1 MYQLFEESELGM
13 AFKYD
18 PKNISNCLEK
28 GDYDAELGGVEE
40 TVSQKGSPMLKV
52 VWSVFA
58 NGERRRIP
66 DYIVAGTAFKLK
78 NIAIAWGKLAEFEEE
93 DPDRRFDLAKYI
105 GKQIVVKLGV
115 QSREGFADSNTI
127 ISYASAGGRQ
137 PLAAEPQPP
146 TVGDAHEG
154 PAEHIPF

>member
-1 MYQLFEESELGM
+1 M

-18 PKNISNCLEK
+18 PKNVSNCLEK
-28 GDYDAELGGVEE
+28 GDYDAELAAAEVTTSKAGKE
-40 TVSQKGSPMLKV
+40 MLKA
-52 VWSVFA
+52 VWSVAA

-66 DYIVAGTAFKLK
+66 DYIVDSTAFKLK

-93 DPDRRFDLAKYI
+93 DPDSRFDLAKYV

-127 ISYASAGGRQ
+127 VGYASASGRP
-137 PLAAEPQPP
+137 PLAANAEPQPP
-146 TVGDAHEG
+146 AVGDAHEG